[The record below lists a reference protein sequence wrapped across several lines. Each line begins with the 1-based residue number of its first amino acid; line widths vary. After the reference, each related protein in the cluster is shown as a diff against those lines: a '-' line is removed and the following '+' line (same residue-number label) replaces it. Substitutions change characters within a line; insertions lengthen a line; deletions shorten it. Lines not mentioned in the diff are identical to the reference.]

1 MKTVMYWLPLAICF
15 PLQAEDLPNFP
26 SEKKASPHKLFVS
39 SENTTQNDESF
50 KIDSGYSYN
59 VFNKIDLYVGA
70 RIDNS
75 EVDGEKKMVNGLL
88 SGLSYQVTESITVK
102 STLRSYTET
111 VYEDNV
117 TSVAAEVSSRMKL
130 SENLDVHATLDYQEW
145 RQGIE
150 VGIGFRF

>member
-15 PLQAEDLPNFP
+15 PLQAEDLPSFP
-26 SEKKASPHKLFVS
+26 SEKKTSPHKLFVA
-39 SENTTQNDESF
+39 SENNAQNNESF

-59 VFNKIDLYVGA
+59 VFNKIDLYIGA
-70 RIDNS
+70 RIDNTG
-75 EVDGEKKMVNGLL
+75 DEKETKMVDGLL
-88 SGLSYQVTESITVK
+88 SGLSYQVTENITVK

-111 VYEDNV
+111 IYEDNV
-117 TSVAAEVSSRMKL
+117 TSVAAEVSSRMKI

-145 RQGIE
+145 RQGVE

>member
-1 MKTVMYWLPLAICF
+1 MKTVMYWLPLAFCF

-26 SEKKASPHKLFVS
+26 SEKKTSPHKLFVS
-39 SENTTQNDESF
+39 SENNTQSTESY

-59 VFNKIDLYVGA
+59 IFNKVDLYIGA
-70 RIDNS
+70 RIDRTEDNN
-75 EVDGEKKMVNGLL
+75 DPKMIDGLL
-88 SGLSYQVTESITVK
+88 SGLSYQLTENISVK

-111 VYEDNV
+111 VYQDNA
-117 TSVAAEVSSRMKL
+117 TSMAAEVSSRMKITD
-130 SENLDVHATLDYQEW
+130 NLDVHATLDYQEW